1 MPDVSDVAVTNGL
14 WVDTTAALESA
25 AIDEKALTLIPVA
38 EGPEASWVRIRGYV
52 NCRPRAWP
60 MAGSG
65 A

>member
-38 EGPEASWVRIRGYV
+38 EA
-52 NCRPRAWP
+52 PRRV
-60 MAGSG
+60 GSG
-65 A
+65 